1 MNKVHLKQ
9 ILENYLNRFEEMNMQ
24 AHGSSEWH
32 KWRMAQAF
40 RAMMNRAL
48 SATDEAF
55 PAELL
60 QVKKLTEDLI
70 DGPMQPF
77 YGLCRIAEKAP
88 EEVRD
93 LFCKLLQAEDDGN
106 LVIRSERVHD
116 FIAGSNRLC
125 EQQFPKSYLYKNNSH
140 SVTCYLGLYDP
151 THNYIFKATEAKN
164 FACYVGFSDDWGA
177 GQNFH
182 LDAYYRMCDQ
192 LVAVLEEDASFL
204 TKWKAHWANL
214 PVKQEALYSD
224 QQHHL
229 LAYDIIYASTHYKL
243 VPGIDE
249 RPARKSPAPQRTVDI
264 EALKSSYEAA
274 AQREKERQQ
283 AEAYVRQVLVAGVKF
298 HHKRYGVGVIQQV
311 SASQLAADFPEGG
324 RKNLDLAIAAA
335 NGIDEV
341 DGVTDFAK
349 RIGTVRS
356 VLQQSVE
363 IQRDYERTLK
373 AYHEAMENA
382 DDVS

>member
-125 EQQFPKSYLYKNNSH
+125 EQQFPKSYLYKNNS
-140 SVTCYLGLYDP
+140 
-151 THNYIFKATEAKN
+151 
-164 FACYVGFSDDWGA
+164 
-177 GQNFH
+177 
-182 LDAYYRMCDQ
+182 
-192 LVAVLEEDASFL
+192 
-204 TKWKAHWANL
+204 
-214 PVKQEALYSD
+214 
-224 QQHHL
+224 
-229 LAYDIIYASTHYKL
+229 
-243 VPGIDE
+243 
-249 RPARKSPAPQRTVDI
+249 
-264 EALKSSYEAA
+264 
-274 AQREKERQQ
+274 
-283 AEAYVRQVLVAGVKF
+283 
-298 HHKRYGVGVIQQV
+298 
-311 SASQLAADFPEGG
+311 
-324 RKNLDLAIAAA
+324 
-335 NGIDEV
+335 
-341 DGVTDFAK
+341 
-349 RIGTVRS
+349 
-356 VLQQSVE
+356 
-363 IQRDYERTLK
+363 
-373 AYHEAMENA
+373 
-382 DDVS
+382 